1 MAQKQKKNKKWLFW
15 VIIMLLFV
23 VAAVVCYFV
32 WDGYFKKKEE
42 VKPVEEQSLVE
53 NKKES
58 EAEKAPEVVEKEK
71 ETVVQYEGEDPN
83 EREDLTGV
91 VTYAG
96 VNGNNLIIRVNIDQY
111 LNSGSCELNLVQDSV
126 AYSDTANIVSSATTA
141 TCEGFNVPVSR
152 LSGGEYGIVI
162 KISSGDKSGTINGEV
177 RI

>member
-42 VKPVEEQSLVE
+42 VKPVEEQSSVE
-53 NKKES
+53 DKKEG

-71 ETVVQYEGEDPN
+71 KKVVQYEGEDPN

-96 VNGNNLIIRVNIDQY
+96 VNGNNLMIRVNIDQY
-111 LNSGSCELNLVQDSV
+111 LNGGSCELSLMQDSV
-126 AYSDTANIVSSATTA
+126 VYSDTANIVSSAATA
-141 TCEGFNVPVSR
+141 TCEGFNVPING
-152 LSGGEYGIVI
+152 LGKGNYKIVI
-162 KISSGDKSGTINGEV
+162 KISSGDKAGIINGEV
-177 RI
+177 DI

>member
-53 NKKES
+53 DKKES
-58 EAEKAPEVVEKEK
+58 EEEEARGAVEKEK
-71 ETVVQYEGEDPN
+71 VVQYEGEDPN

-96 VNGNNLIIRVNIDQY
+96 VNGNNLMIRVNIDQY
-111 LNSGSCELNLVQDSV
+111 LNSGGCELNLVQDSV
-126 AYSDTANIVSSATTA
+126 MYSDTANIVSSAATA
-141 TCEGFNVPVSR
+141 TCEGFNVPING
-152 LSGGEYGIVI
+152 LEKGNYKIVI
-162 KISSGDKSGTINGEV
+162 KVSSGDKVGTINGEV
-177 RI
+177 DI

>member
-53 NKKES
+53 DKKES
-58 EAEKAPEVVEKEK
+58 EEEEARGAVEN
-71 ETVVQYEGEDPN
+71 EGEDPN

-126 AYSDTANIVSSATTA
+126 AYSDTANIVSSAATA
-141 TCEGFNVPVSR
+141 TCEGFNVPING
-152 LSGGEYGIVI
+152 LEKGNYEIVI
-162 KISSGDKSGTINGEV
+162 KVSSGDKAGTINGEV
-177 RI
+177 DI